1 MQDRAEY
8 PSACCDDPLME
19 LAETMTGRV
28 MVRAG
33 RAKGLFEWEM
43 GLFEWEKV
51 WVGSWVYWGELVVVY
66 RAVRD
71 GTVVPVRLEV
81 CVLVGTLLS

>member
-1 MQDRAEY
+1 
-8 PSACCDDPLME
+8 ME

-71 GTVVPVRLEV
+71 ETVLYVQHGTVVPVRLEV